1 MGKGQQVS
9 LMDPQIFAERIFYY
23 ENAIE
28 NPNELVELLEATDS
42 SLTENDA
49 ITPWNEWVA
58 SGEGQRYVFGHQ
70 KHTNKA
76 KLVSS
81 SSAVTEMYKTLSEA
95 LLRHGM
101 HYCESLGL
109 EYIEPSPI
117 SISKYQQGSSMGP
130 HVDWHGEEDIDP
142 IMSAVL
148 YLNDDLVGGELDFP
162 NLGVRIK
169 PKAGSIVIFP
179 STAPYYHQSLEVL
192 SGVKYMSPAFWIK
205 HLR

>member
-1 MGKGQQVS
+1 MGEGQQTR
-9 LMDPQIFAERIFYY
+9 LMEPQIFAERIFYY

-28 NPNELVELLEATDS
+28 DAEKLVASLEETDS
-42 SLTENDA
+42 LLTEDDV

-58 SGEGQRYVFGHQ
+58 SGDGEKYVFGHQ
-70 KHTNKA
+70 KHTNEA
-76 KLVSS
+76 KLAS
-81 SSAVTEMYKTLSEA
+81 SSAATSEIYKTLSDA
-95 LLRHGM
+95 LFRHGM
-101 HYCESLGL
+101 HYCQSLGL
-109 EYIEPSPI
+109 EYVEPSPI

-130 HVDWHGEEDIDP
+130 HVDWYGDESVEP

-162 NLGVRIK
+162 DLGVTIK
-169 PKAGSIVIFP
+169 PKAGSIIIFP
-179 STAPYYHQSLEVL
+179 SIAPYYHQSLEVL